1 MVTRLFFNEV
11 VKDVLDNLYDIA
23 SLETHPALFSV
34 IKIPQGFLG
43 SKGEYV
49 RAYMLDAIEQLRP
62 PRQKVLNSAPEWR
75 PYIILNKRYVEGL
88 GIQEIAEQLAISTRQ
103 MRRDH
108 HKALTA
114 LTEILWT
121 MCYPNEKPETD
132 LDLIPVI
139 EVNNEM
145 IDPLETT
152 RGVYAML
159 KSQLDE
165 KSIRVDFTDGHS
177 FTPVITDRVILRQIL
192 ISLFN
197 EILHNQPGQRLTVSC
212 EAVNNQV
219 KLEFARLV
227 TFHEAVKD
235 GAVVTTDC
243 EVTFNDNTTDDLTAE
258 VYWCERIH
266 ARIEQFCNKDK
277 EGYWVKRTLWLP
289 HSDQK
294 IMLVIDDQEPVV
306 NLFQRYL
313 SQTDILIIGVSH
325 PEQAISLARH
335 LRPTLITLDVMMPQM
350 DGWELLQLIKLDEML
365 KNIPVIICS
374 AWDDPDL
381 SHSLGAQAYLKKPVT
396 QKMLLEAVN
405 SFIS

>member
-11 VKDVLDNLYDIA
+11 IKDVLDNLYDVA

-34 IKIPQGFLG
+34 IKLPQGFLG

-49 RAYMLDAIEQLRP
+49 RQLMLDAIEQLRP
-62 PRQKVLNSAPEWR
+62 PRKEVSITAPEWR
-75 PYIILNKRYVEGL
+75 PYIILNKRYVEGV
-88 GIQEIAEQLAISTRQ
+88 GIQELSDQLAISTRQ

-121 MCYPNEKPETD
+121 ICYPNEKSESDTD
-132 LDLIPVI
+132 LNPVI
-139 EVNNEM
+139 EVHNEM

-159 KSQLDE
+159 KRPFDE
-165 KSIRVDFTDGHS
+165 KSISVDFTATPS
-177 FTPVITDRVILRQIL
+177 FTPVITDRVILRQVL

-197 EILHNQPGQRLTVSC
+197 DILHDQPDQHLTISC

-219 KLEFARLV
+219 KLEFASTINV
-227 TFHEAVKD
+227 DFAD
-235 GAVVTTDC
+235 TTN
-243 EVTFNDNTTDDLTAE
+243 VPATDDITAV

-266 ARIEQFCNKDK
+266 ARIEQYCTKGK
-277 EGYWVKRTLWLP
+277 SGCQTIRTLWLP
-289 HSDQK
+289 HSEQK

-313 SQTDILIIGVSH
+313 SQTDILIIGVNH

-335 LRPTLITLDVMMPQM
+335 LQPALITLDVMMPQM

-381 SHSLGAQAYLKKPVT
+381 SRSLGAQVYLKKPVT
-396 QKMLLEAVN
+396 QKMLLEAVMP
-405 SFIS
+405 FISA